1 MPLGPKGLERR
12 EQGGDISIPSSP
24 ETGPREEDS
33 IKYAGKRTKGIV
45 MKIRHA
51 AILFSLVPYGL
62 VACIGDDVTELVIDA
77 GHHDATLADVSTP
90 PDVVAQDASDSAP
103 PPAQRVLVTHTAT
116 KGELVAINLSSG
128 NVDGRLPFKQF
139 GVVQSGA
146 IPYLIESNVDIVARL
161 DPTTPWAV
169 TSTWNVSG
177 NDMFDG
183 GESYADPV
191 QVIQTAPN
199 KAYVLRYNRNAI
211 AVFDPSQT
219 ADGGAAAQYISV
231 QSLLQAGDKDRH
243 VDMAGAIYDSTRK
256 RIYIALANIDLG
268 LVDPQGYFQ
277 LCSPTKSTLIAIDTT
292 TDKLVDLGGSGP
304 GGGVVLNGR
313 SPQLAL
319 SGGMA
324 YDAVGD
330 RVLVMSTGC
339 NTITSDGGTGALVG
353 RMIEAVTLMDNTPHT
368 LLDLNTADFPGQ
380 LLYLEQHTAYVQLGF
395 PPYASVFAWDPTTTK
410 LGAALPVAPDTFG
423 YDPKN
428 NALVGPI
435 TPILTDGG
443 VAPARVVSVSL
454 ADAGPDAST
463 VKELAPNP
471 FTEKGGYFGNATLY

>member
-1 MPLGPKGLERR
+1 M
-12 EQGGDISIPSSP
+12 ISTPASP
-24 ETGPREEDS
+24 ETGPHEDDS
-33 IKYAGKRTKGIV
+33 IKYAGKRTKGV
-45 MKIRHA
+45 LMQIRHA
-51 AILFSLVPYGL
+51 AILFSLVPCAL
-62 VACIGDDVTELVIDA
+62 VACAGDDITEVAVDA
-77 GHHDATLADVSTP
+77 GPRRDATLVDAPNP
-90 PDVVAQDASDSAP
+90 PDALAPDASDASDAAP
-103 PPAQRVLVTHTAT
+103 PPAQRVLVTHTT
-116 KGELVAINLSSG
+116 TGGELVAIDLSSG
-128 NVDGRLPFKQF
+128 KVDGRLAFKQF
-139 GVVQSGA
+139 GFAQGGA
-146 IPYLIESNVDIVARL
+146 IPYLIESNVDTVARL
-161 DPTTPWAV
+161 DPSQPWSI
-169 TSTWNVSG
+169 TSTWNVAG

-183 GESYADPV
+183 GENYADPV

-219 ADGGAAAQYISV
+219 ADGGAASQYISV
-231 QSLLQAGDKDRH
+231 QSLLQAGDKDGH
-243 VDMAGAIYDSTRK
+243 VDMAGAIYDSTRH

-277 LCSPTKSTLIAIDTT
+277 LCSPTTSTLIALDTM

-304 GGGVVLNGR
+304 GGSVVLKGR

-339 NTITSDGGTGALVG
+339 NPVLGDGGTGALTG
-353 RMIEAVTLMDNTPHT
+353 RLIEAITLKDNTTQT
-368 LLDLNTADFPGQ
+368 LLDLNAADFPGQ
-380 LLYLEQHTAYVQLGF
+380 LVYIEQHTAYVQLGF
-395 PPYASVFAWDPTTTK
+395 PPYASVFAWDPATTK
-410 LGAALPVAPDTFG
+410 LGQALPIAPDTFA

-435 TPILTDGG
+435 TPILSDGG
-443 VAPARVVSVSL
+443 VAPAQVVSVSL
-454 ADAGPDAST
+454 SDAGSDAST
-463 VKELAPNP
+463 VKVLAPNP